1 MIEVILFSV
10 RKQYPIIAINFKN
23 SLIEKMIIKPAAYR
37 ALLLNPLLAGI
48 YFLLGQ
54 LGLWFATNT
63 GNVTL
68 IWPPSG
74 FALAILLLGGL
85 RYLPAVFFGAF
96 ACGIAA
102 GDSIGVSAGIA
113 SGHTL
118 EPLLGWWLL
127 SRYVNFDMALN
138 KLRDFFLILFFAAP
152 LSAGASTAIGI
163 SSLLAGGLITSGH
176 WYSSAS
182 VWWMADVLS
191 IILLTPALILWRT
204 PPPRLQGIK
213 QIVKTLLP
221 LLLTFL
227 AGQIIF
233 LGWFAGSFNG
243 IAKGYLMFFFIGW
256 AAIKLGRRG
265 VTTAL
270 IMTAAQALL
279 GVHQGI
285 GYFGYDFVGSQ
296 LTHLWLYMLIL
307 AVVGI
312 TLAIYVHERKQTDI
326 ALQESEARFRH
337 LLEDIPS
344 VAVQS
349 YGQDGVIHYWNKAS
363 ERLYGYNSTEAIGH
377 DIIKLLFPTAMQS
390 TYRQALK
397 RVFTTTQPMPAAE
410 LSLLHKNGA
419 KVDIFAYYTYIHTPN
434 HQPEIFCIAVDISER
449 KYMEEKLR
457 ASESR
462 LRSIIDVSPVPM
474 ALSDKHH
481 HITFLNPAFQQLFG
495 YGTND
500 LHTTDDWWRKAFP
513 DSNYQQAMKAAWQ
526 EAMEHAARNGKAIAP
541 VEVNVICKSGDTKTV
556 LISAATIEKTFHNMY
571 LIVFY
576 DITEHKKIAETVMRN
591 EALLRKKDDYQQA
604 LLDNFPF
611 KVWFKDT
618 SGHFLAA
625 NKQLST
631 SLGLDAPEQLTGKSD
646 ADFFPP
652 EVAEHYQRDDRQVL
666 SSRQQKTVE
675 EENVNPFGVSHWF
688 ETYTAPVIDSNG
700 EVLGTVGFSRDITER
715 KNNET
720 DLRIAATAFE
730 SQDGMFITDANRI
743 ILRVNRA
750 FTAITG
756 YTSADV
762 NGQTPMLF
770 NSYHQDDSFYAELW
784 DCIFATGTWQ
794 GEIWTQRKNGDVYLA
809 WLMVTPVKDNNGNIT
824 HYVTAITDITV
835 RKEAEEQI
843 KQFAFFDSLTRL
855 PNRRKL
861 LERLEHSIAVGIRE
875 KSKFAVLMLDL
886 DRFKAVN
893 DNFGHSAG
901 DELLQQVA
909 TRIST
914 RLRSTDMVARL
925 GGDEFVVL
933 LADISH
939 KEDAARVAE
948 MIVADLSTPFQLG
961 QHGDVHI
968 GTSIGISLYPEH
980 GDAAEMLMDNADVAL
995 YQAKNNGRGCF
1006 AYFSESLTL
1015 ATRQRLQLE
1024 TKLRQGLIKQELR
1037 VFYQPACDM
1046 QTGDIIGA
1054 EALVRWQGL
1063 DELLLPSHFIPIAEE
1078 TSLIIDISEWVL
1090 YETCRQGRAWLDA
1103 GLPSLVLSVKISAP
1117 QIQRSDLISL
1127 VYDVLTATGFPAA
1140 QLELEITERSLMD
1153 AQDAEL
1159 IVDMLNNL
1167 HTLGVRLAI
1176 DNFGT
1181 GYSSLTYLKRFPLD
1195 TLKIDKS
1202 FISPLAQQQEGMG
1215 IANTIIVMGHSLGFK
1230 VLAEGVETPEQ
1241 LAFLREKGCDAYQ
1254 GYITSQPLPANEF
1267 TSLLQEH
1274 RL

>member
-1 MIEVILFSV
+1 MICVVLFSV
-10 RKQYPIIAINFKN
+10 RKQFPIVAINLKN

-37 ALLLNPLLAGI
+37 ALLLNPVLAGI
-48 YFLLGQ
+48 YFLLGE
-54 LGLWFATNT
+54 LGLWFATNA

-74 FALAILLLGGL
+74 FALAVFLLGGL
-85 RYLPAVFFGAF
+85 RYLPSIFFGAF

-102 GDSIGVSAGIA
+102 GDSIGVSVGIA
-113 SGHTL
+113 SGNTL

-127 SRYVNFDMALN
+127 SRTVSFDVTLN

-152 LSAGASTAIGI
+152 LSACVSAAFGI
-163 SSLLAGGLITSGH
+163 SSLIAGKVISVGH
-176 WYSSAS
+176 WYSNAT
-182 VWWMADVLS
+182 VWWMADVLG
-191 IILLTPALILWRT
+191 IILLTPAIIIWRK
-204 PPPRLQGIK
+204 PLPRLRGIR
-213 QIVKTLLP
+213 QLIKTLLP
-221 LLLTFL
+221 LVLAFL
-227 AGQIIF
+227 AGQSIF
-233 LGWFAGSFNG
+233 LDWFTDSVNV
-243 IAKGYLMFFFIGW
+243 ITKGYLMFLFIGW
-256 AAIKLGRRG
+256 VAIKLGARG
-265 VTTAL
+265 VTVVL
-270 IMTAAQALL
+270 IMTAVQALL
-279 GVHQGI
+279 GVHLGI
-285 GYFGYDFVGSQ
+285 GYFGHDFVDGQ
-296 LTHLWLYMLIL
+296 LTNLWFYMLTL
-307 AVVGI
+307 AVVGM
-312 TLAIYVHERKQTDI
+312 TLATYINERKQAEI

-363 ERLYGYNSTEAIGH
+363 EQLYGYTSTEAMGH
-377 DIIKLLFPTAMQS
+377 DIIKLLLPTAQQNY
-390 TYRQALK
+390 YRQAIK
-397 RVFTTTQPMPAAE
+397 RIFTTTQPMPEAE
-410 LSLLHKNGA
+410 LSLLHKNGT
-419 KVDIFAYYTYIHTPN
+419 KVDIFAYHAYVHIPN
-434 HQPEIFCIAVDISER
+434 HEPEVFCIAVDISER
-449 KYMEEKLR
+449 KFMEEKLR

-481 HITFLNPAFQQLFG
+481 HITFLNPAFEQLFG

-513 DSNYQQAMKAAWQ
+513 DSSYQQAMKATWQ
-526 EAMEHAARNGKAIAP
+526 DAMEHAARNGKAIAP
-541 VEVNVICKSGDTKTV
+541 IEVKVICKSGDTKTV

-576 DITEHKKIAETVMRN
+576 DITEHKKIAETVMLS
-591 EALLRKKDDYQQA
+591 EALLRKKDDYQRA

-618 SGHFLAA
+618 TGRFLAA
-625 NKQLST
+625 NQALSK
-631 SLGLDAPEQLTGKSD
+631 SLGVDNPEQLTGKSD

-652 EVAEHYQRDDRQVL
+652 DVAEHYQQDDRLVL
-666 SSRQQKTVE
+666 SSCQQKTVE
-675 EENVNPFGVSHWF
+675 EENVDPFGVSHWF
-688 ETYTAPVIDSNG
+688 ETYTAPVIDSSG
-700 EVLGTVGFSRDITER
+700 GVLGTVGFTRDITER

-730 SQDGMFITDANRI
+730 SQDGMFITDANRV

-750 FTAITG
+750 FSAITG

-762 NGQTPMLF
+762 KGQTPMLF

-809 WLMVTPVKDNNGNIT
+809 WLMVTPVKDKHSTIT

-861 LERLEHSIAVGIRE
+861 LERLEHSIAVSTRE
-875 KSKFAVLMLDL
+875 KSKFALLMLDL

-933 LADISH
+933 LADISR

-980 GDAAEMLMDNADVAL
+980 GDVAEMLMDNADVAL
-995 YQAKNNGRGCF
+995 YQAKNSGRGCF

-1024 TKLRQGLIKQELR
+1024 TKLRQGLLKQELR
-1037 VFYQPACDM
+1037 VFYQPACDIA
-1046 QTGDIIGA
+1046 TGNIIGA
-1054 EALVRWQGL
+1054 EALVRWQGI
-1063 DELLLPSHFIPIAEE
+1063 DELMLPSGFIPIAEE
-1078 TSLIIDISEWVL
+1078 TSLIIDIGEWVL

-1103 GLPSLVLSVKISAP
+1103 GLPPIVLSVNISAP
-1117 QIQRSDLISL
+1117 QIKRSDLIST
-1127 VYDVLTATGFPAA
+1127 VYDVLMATGFPAA
-1140 QLELEITERSLMD
+1140 QLELEITERSLMET
-1153 AQDAEL
+1153 QDSEL
-1159 IVDMLNNL
+1159 ISDMLNNL
-1167 HTLGVRLAI
+1167 HALGVRLAI

-1181 GYSSLTYLKRFPLD
+1181 GYSSLTCLKCFPLD

-1202 FISPLAQQQEGMG
+1202 FISGVAPQHDSMG
-1215 IANTIIVMGHSLGFK
+1215 IANTIIVMGHSLGLK
-1230 VLAEGVETPEQ
+1230 VLAEGVETQEQ
-1241 LAFLREKGCDAYQ
+1241 LAFLREKGCDSYQ
-1254 GYITSQPLPANEF
+1254 GYVISKPLPATEF
-1267 TSLLQEH
+1267 TTLLQEH
-1274 RL
+1274 SL